1 MRNLRFL
8 VGIMFIITAL
18 SPIMS
23 TYNPLNLETFD
34 EEESKNPFGEPIL
47 LDDLRKDIRNAVGQP
62 CPAIQNDGGS
72 PGDAGNA
79 TTNTAK
85 DLGSNP
91 TTSFTSCADTTDI
104 EDWYEFT
111 MDQDYNIEV
120 TMSNYQNDY
129 DLALA
134 FEDNGSYFA
143 ADTSYYDDPEETV
156 TSVGSSIESTPG
168 TYWVVVF
175 PYNQGT
181 GSSIGDYDLDIWTN
195 YTESCVDWYSPQND
209 GNTGQDA
216 PQNWSESPTNMGNN
230 VTASYTGCLDGSD
243 GGDVFAFD
251 VPLNHTITAVLTMD
265 SGVDFDLILH
275 QTNGTIIDSSGAN
288 NDADEFIT
296 SLDTTFE
303 NQQGTY
309 YINVT
314 HFSGSGNYS
323 LDVWTNF
330 SVPTPNLAIDNVS
343 FALAANPGDVV
354 PVDITV
360 INDGTLDLTDS
371 FMAEV
376 ILSVDLGQTWVDH
389 NLGNVSWTA
398 GLAINAT
405 QVLTVNGAIPTN
417 IVEGEY
423 NVFIVLDS
431 DEMVTEKNEA
441 DNVELADDTMEI
453 GNSVNA
459 CSTPQDDAA

>member
-1 MRNLRFL
+1 
-8 VGIMFIITAL
+8 
-18 SPIMS
+18 MS

-195 YTESCVDWYSPQND
+195 YTESCVDWY
-209 GNTGQDA
+209 
-216 PQNWSESPTNMGNN
+216 
-230 VTASYTGCLDGSD
+230 
-243 GGDVFAFD
+243 
-251 VPLNHTITAVLTMD
+251 
-265 SGVDFDLILH
+265 
-275 QTNGTIIDSSGAN
+275 
-288 NDADEFIT
+288 
-296 SLDTTFE
+296 
-303 NQQGTY
+303 
-309 YINVT
+309 
-314 HFSGSGNYS
+314 
-323 LDVWTNF
+323 
-330 SVPTPNLAIDNVS
+330 
-343 FALAANPGDVV
+343 
-354 PVDITV
+354 
-360 INDGTLDLTDS
+360 
-371 FMAEV
+371 
-376 ILSVDLGQTWVDH
+376 
-389 NLGNVSWTA
+389 
-398 GLAINAT
+398 
-405 QVLTVNGAIPTN
+405 
-417 IVEGEY
+417 
-423 NVFIVLDS
+423 
-431 DEMVTEKNEA
+431 
-441 DNVELADDTMEI
+441 
-453 GNSVNA
+453 
-459 CSTPQDDAA
+459 